1 MKNEAT
7 ILEKLH
13 PSDTTSLAELRSLTN
28 KQNYQ
33 SVLPAALPEPMLLS
47 IAKELRLV
55 ERLMKGDPAAE
66 PSAVAAVALVLELE
80 LLMRPKKGRAQL
92 EELGLSDIAMSRA
105 LIVLQ
110 LALERE
116 IVSRAVGIR
125 SDDETEVFLSALDA
139 CI

>member
-1 MKNEAT
+1 
-7 ILEKLH
+7 
-13 PSDTTSLAELRSLTN
+13 
-28 KQNYQ
+28 
-33 SVLPAALPEPMLLS
+33 MLLS

-66 PSAVAAVALVLELE
+66 PSAVAAVALVLE

>member
-1 MKNEAT
+1 LKKEVA
-7 ILEKLH
+7 ILEMLH
-13 PSDTTSLAELRSLTN
+13 PRDTTSLAELRYLTN
-28 KQNYQ
+28 RQNYQ

-55 ERLMKGDPAAE
+55 ERLMKGDSAAE
-66 PSAVAAVALVLELE
+66 PSAVAAVALVLEL
-80 LLMRPKKGRAQL
+80 LMRPKKGRARL
-92 EELGLSDIAMSRA
+92 EELELSDTAMSHA

-125 SDDETEVFLSALDA
+125 ADDEAEVFLSALDA

>member
-66 PSAVAAVALVLELE
+66 PSAVAAVALVLEL
-80 LLMRPKKGRAQL
+80 LMRPKKGRAQL